1 MKGKGTAAKGS
12 KAKVRASTKQTVRR
26 PSRVQRGRVDLQP
39 VSVTSSFARW
49 ESASPVK
56 PWDGQHLGAG
66 LVDVSQLACE
76 CGECWGCQ
84 RRLG

>member
-1 MKGKGTAAKGS
+1 MKRTAAKG
-12 KAKVRASTKQTVRR
+12 RATKQKTAKQRTVRR
-26 PSRVQRGRVDLQP
+26 PSRVQRGRVTVQACATDAGN
-39 VSVTSSFARW
+39 FARW
-49 ESASPVK
+49 TTAY
-56 PWDGQHLGAG
+56 PWDGMHLGAG